1 MFMSTFYKRLPII
14 ALVVFSFHFLAA
26 QTPKK
31 WTSADIHEGIKKLN
45 FLGSALY
52 VAAHPDDENTRL
64 IAYLA
69 NEVKANTA
77 YLSLTRGDGGQNLIG
92 TEIRELLGVIRTQ
105 ELLAA
110 RRIDGGSQ
118 LFSRANDFGYS
129 KHPDETLKIWNK
141 DEVLADVI
149 WAIRKWQPD
158 VIINRFDHRSP
169 GRTHGHH
176 TSSAMLSFEA
186 FDMTNDKTVYPEQL
200 KYVDTWQPKRLFFNT
215 SWWFYG
221 SREKF
226 KEADK
231 SAMMSVDVGV
241 YYPIKGKSNTE
252 IAAES
257 RSMHKCQGF
266 GSSGTRGRQ
275 IEVIFGLSFNSF
287 RYILLSLIIMIN
299 ICLSP

>member
-1 MFMSTFYKRLPII
+1 MCY
-14 ALVVFSFHFLAA
+14 
-26 QTPKK
+26 
-31 WTSADIHEGIKKLN
+31 HEAIQKLN

-77 YLSLTRGDGGQNLIG
+77 YLSMTRGDGGQNLIG
-92 TEIRELLGVIRTQ
+92 PEIRELLGVIRTQ

-110 RRIDGGSQ
+110 RRVDGGNQ
-118 LFSRANDFGYS
+118 MFTRANDFGFS
-129 KHPDETLKIWNK
+129 KHPDETMEIWNK
-141 DEVLADVI
+141 DEIMADVI

-158 VIINRFDHRSP
+158 IIVNRFTHEYDP
-169 GRTHGHH
+169 KWAGRMHGHH
-176 TSSAMLSFEA
+176 TASAMLSHEA
-186 FDMTNDKTVYPEQL
+186 FDLAGRKDVYPEQL
-200 KYVDTWQPKRLFFNT
+200 DKVDVWQPRRLFFNT

-221 SREKF
+221 SRENFAK
-226 KEADK
+226 ADK
-231 SAMMSVDVGV
+231 SRLLGVDVGV

-266 GSSGTRGRQ
+266 GSAGTRGSSMEYLEKIKVKLLRK
-275 IEVIFGLSFNSF
+275 VI
-287 RYILLSLIIMIN
+287 
-299 ICLSP
+299 